1 MTLEPPDDQPATDT
15 RPSGDAPR
23 VVVSLGTDHHRF
35 DRLVAWIDAWTAEHP
50 DIDVLVQRG
59 TAREPATARSVDLLP
74 YDDLVAAMA
83 AADAVV
89 VQGGPAGIVDARGT
103 GHRPIVVPRR
113 AALGEHVDD
122 HQVRFTRWMA
132 ERDQI
137 DLAETVEEL
146 HRLLDARLADPASGR
161 VEEVRDGSA
170 AVDAFAAVVDP
181 LLAGRARR
189 RRAASRGGGSPSS
202 G

>member
-1 MTLEPPDDQPATDT
+1 VIAEPPDDQPATGA
-15 RPSGDAPR
+15 PPAGDAPR

-50 DIDVLVQRG
+50 DVDVLVQRG

-74 YDDLVAAMA
+74 YDDLVAAMVG
-83 AADAVV
+83 ADAVV
-89 VQGGPAGIVDARGT
+89 VQGGPAGIVDARGA

-113 AALGEHVDD
+113 AGLGEHVDD

-146 HRLLDARLADPASGR
+146 HHLIDARLADPASGR
-161 VEEVRDGSA
+161 VVEVRDGSA

-181 LLAGRARR
+181 LLAGPTRR
-189 RRAASRGGGSPSS
+189 WRVSSRGGGSPSS